1 VRTHEDVDNFCW
13 DVAESLTTLDEPNW
27 VAFELHTGSKLMLET
42 ATLVIDMDTDIDA
55 TCGV

>member
-1 VRTHEDVDNFCW
+1 M
-13 DVAESLTTLDEPNW
+13 AESLTTLDEPNW